1 MIYSGETYMTSKRK
15 YQRNMYR
22 QVLIADD
29 DIINREILRNMLE
42 DEYDIICAS
51 DGQEALDKIK
61 ENSETLS
68 IALLDLMMPGL
79 TGFEI
84 LERMKEDAR
93 TSHIPAIVLTSEKS
107 AEVDCLKL
115 GASDFISKPFE
126 LPEVIKA
133 RVNKAIELSEV
144 THIIQITERDPLTK
158 LYNDEYFF
166 EYAHEIDVH
175 HPEWDMDAV
184 VVNVNHLRLVNEL
197 HGREYG
203 DEVLVAVADSIRD
216 LLSQIEGIAARA
228 DADDFYLYIRHQD
241 DSEELLHKMGE
252 SVRHHMERTSIWLR
266 MGIYDYTNE
275 KIDVEK
281 RFEDALSACNTLRN
295 NYNRYVAYYNR
306 EAHEAELLAE
316 YLINSMEK
324 SLQAGQFHVYYQG
337 KYAIQGEK
345 PRLSSA
351 EALIRWIHP
360 ERGFISP
367 GSFIS
372 LFESNGLIQKLDR
385 YIFRSVA
392 SQIRKWKDELG
403 YSLPVSVN
411 VSRLDMF
418 ENDLCQFFVDLLDEF
433 GLSDEDILLEIT
445 ESAYTED
452 SEQLIKTV
460 NELRSHGFRIEM
472 DDFGSGYS
480 SLNMLAMLPI
490 DYLKL
495 DMKFI
500 QGMKDDGKS
509 AFMLKLM
516 MDIAAHLQVPVV
528 AEGVETES
536 QYKFLKELGCDI
548 IQGYYFAK
556 PVPVDQFEALMKEER
571 NA

>member
-1 MIYSGETYMTSKRK
+1 MTSKRK
-15 YQRNMYR
+15 YQRNLYR

-29 DIINREILRNMLE
+29 DFINREILRNMLE
-42 DEYDIICAS
+42 DEYDIVLAS

-84 LERMKEDAR
+84 LEKMKADDK

-133 RVNKAIELSEV
+133 RVNKAIELSED

-166 EYAHEIDVH
+166 EYAHEIDVRY
-175 HPEWDMDAV
+175 PEWDMDAV
-184 VVNVNHLRLVNEL
+184 VVNVNHFRLVNEL
-197 HGREYG
+197 HGRVYG
-203 DEVLVAVADSIRD
+203 DEVLVAVADSIRE
-216 LLSQIEGIAARA
+216 LLSHIEGIAARS
-228 DADDFYLYIRHQD
+228 DADNFYLYIRHQD
-241 DSEELLHKMGE
+241 NTEELLHKMGE
-252 SVRHHMERTSIWLR
+252 GVRHQMERTSIWLR

-337 KYAIQGEK
+337 KYSIQREK
-345 PRLSSA
+345 PALTSA
-351 EALIRWIHP
+351 EALVRWIHP

-385 YIFRSVA
+385 FIFREVA
-392 SQIRKWKDELG
+392 SKIRKWKDELG
-403 YSLPVSVN
+403 YSVPVSVN

-418 ENDLCQFFVDLLDEF
+418 ENDLCQFFLDLLKEYD
-433 GLSDEDILLEIT
+433 LSSDDILLEIT

-480 SLNMLAMLPI
+480 SLNMLTMLPI

-500 QGMKDDGKS
+500 QGMKDDDKS
-509 AFMLKLM
+509 ASMLKLM
-516 MDIAAHLQVPVV
+516 MDIASHLQVPVV

-536 QYKFLKELGCDI
+536 QYLLLKDLGCDI

-556 PVPVDQFEALMKEER
+556 PVPVDQFEELMKEER